1 MIRGPKKS
9 ESHLAAEISY
19 PELVEEKSHLVAAYG
34 GLLGGITESAARSV
48 KSRAELEAIRDEIE
62 AFNAR
67 WVAAGFDAGRGLA
80 APTDEEIDRLFPRTD
95 EVQSEN
101 FGELSSSQQSWVKA
115 NAKRWTAGERV
126 RYYVQLH
133 AALALAGCVDEE
145 KKGSPV
151 AILGLSKTKSSA
163 QMVSWAVYFDAVEG
177 VMRQN
182 GTKNELYDAF
192 MSAFGGLS

>member
-1 MIRGPKKS
+1 MIRGPKKT
-9 ESHLAAEISY
+9 ESHLEAERSH
-19 PELVEEKSHLVAAYG
+19 PELLTERSVLERKYAGFFGYL
-34 GLLGGITESAARSV
+34 TESAARNV
-48 KSRAELEAIRDEIE
+48 KSRAELESIKAEIE
-62 AFNAR
+62 DFNSR

-101 FGELSSSQQSWVKA
+101 FGKLSSSQQSWVKA

-133 AALALAGCVDEE
+133 AALALARCVDEE

>member
-1 MIRGPKKS
+1 MILGPRKSSSHLEAEKLHPELIEEKKS
-9 ESHLAAEISY
+9 LSAT
-19 PELVEEKSHLVAAYG
+19 YG
-34 GLLGGITESAARSV
+34 GFIGWITESALRRV

-101 FGELSSSQQSWVKA
+101 FGKLSSSQQSWVKS

-163 QMVSWAVYFDAVEG
+163 QMSSWAVYFDAVEG